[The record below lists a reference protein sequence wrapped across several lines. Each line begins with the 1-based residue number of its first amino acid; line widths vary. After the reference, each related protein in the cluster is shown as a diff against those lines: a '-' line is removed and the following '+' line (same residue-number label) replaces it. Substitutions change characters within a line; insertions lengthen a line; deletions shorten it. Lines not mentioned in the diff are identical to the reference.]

1 MPTSSHVWNAYS
13 APAVCWIS
21 KPKDFVASF
30 LLYDPKDCVVRAC
43 GSLFS
48 SIETAA
54 CVELDPCLLGGI
66 CVLWSWAL
74 GFRCRW
80 IRSIA

>member
-21 KPKDFVASF
+21 KPEDFVASF
-30 LLYDPKDCVVRAC
+30 LLFDPKDCVVR
-43 GSLFS
+43 
-48 SIETAA
+48 A